1 MIDTSLFQTRK
12 VAYISLGCKLN
23 FAETS
28 SLGRIMSES
37 GYRKVKPGE
46 IPDVCII
53 NTCSVTEVADKKSRQ
68 AINKLIRLYPTA
80 KIIVTGCYAQ
90 LKSREIAGLPGV
102 DLVLGSNE
110 KFDVPLYI
118 ENLRKGDSPLVITS
132 KLKDINI
139 FKPSYSRD
147 DRTRFFLKV
156 QDGCDYYCTY
166 CTVPLA
172 RGKSRSG
179 SVDILV
185 EQVKKIASEGGK
197 EVVLTGV
204 NIGDFGK
211 TTGESFL
218 DLIKAL
224 DEITGIDRFRISSI
238 EPNLLTEEIIDFVKM
253 SRSFAPHF
261 HIPLQAGD
269 DTLLSLMHRRY
280 DTALFKS
287 RIEYIKKI
295 IPNAFIGVDV
305 IVGSRGETQ
314 NLFENA
320 FTFIKGLD
328 ISQLHVFSYSER
340 PGTQAL
346 KIEHEVKPSE
356 KKERHI
362 RLQQLS
368 DEKWNKFYENHIG
381 KNVKVLFE
389 HSVTDGLMH
398 GFSEN
403 YIRYEVPYRKEWIN
417 EVIQLKSG
425 DFNSDRTALKGI
437 IL

>member
-1 MIDTSLFQTRK
+1 MIDTLFFQTRK
-12 VAYISLGCKLN
+12 VAYLSLGCKLN

-37 GYRKVKPGE
+37 GYKKVKPGE

-68 AINKLIRLYPTA
+68 AINKLIRLYPSA
-80 KIIVTGCYAQ
+80 KIVVTGCYAQ
-90 LKSREIAGLPGV
+90 LKSGEIAGLPGV
-102 DLVLGSNE
+102 DLILGSNE

-118 ENLRKGDSPLVITS
+118 ENLRKGDSPLVLTTE
-132 KLKDINI
+132 LKDINV
-139 FKPSYSRD
+139 FKPSYSHD

-172 RGKSRSG
+172 RGRSRNG
-179 SVDILV
+179 SVNMLV
-185 EQVKKIASEGGK
+185 EQVKKIASEGGN

-224 DEITGIDRFRISSI
+224 DEIVEIDRFRISSI
-238 EPNLLTEEIIDFVKM
+238 EPNLLTKDIIDFVKK
-253 SRSFAPHF
+253 SRAFAPHF
-261 HIPLQAGD
+261 HIPLQAGN
-269 DTLLSLMHRRY
+269 DTLLNLMHRRY
-280 DTALFKS
+280 NTALFKS
-287 RIEYIKKI
+287 RIEYIKKNL
-295 IPNAFIGVDV
+295 PNAFIGVDV
-305 IVGSRGETQ
+305 IVGSRGET
-314 NLFENA
+314 NEMFENA
-320 FTFIKGLD
+320 FEFIKSLD

-346 KIEHEVKPSE
+346 KIEHEVKPYE

-362 RLQQLS
+362 ILQQLS
-368 DEKWNKFYENHIG
+368 DEKWNKFYKSHIG
-381 KNVKVLFE
+381 KKVTVLFE
-389 HSVTDGLMH
+389 HTVTDGMMH

-403 YIRYEVPYRKEWIN
+403 YIRVEVPYKKEWIN
-417 EVIQLKSG
+417 EIINIKLGNFNDDKS
-425 DFNSDRTALKGI
+425 ALKGI
-437 IL
+437 T